1 MLVDKDE
8 QQVADNTMQTK
19 HFSVRGRVQG
29 VYYRRSTQQQAK
41 ALGLTGWVRN
51 LADGS
56 VELVATGSPESLKQ
70 LESWLWQGPPKASVT
85 AVESRDQALT
95 LFDTFEVVV

>member
-1 MLVDKDE
+1 MNNRLQITPCRRSTFLSGVG
-8 QQVADNTMQTK
+8 
-19 HFSVRGRVQG
+19 FRGF
-29 VYYRRSTQQQAK
+29 YYRRSTQQQAK